1 MNWLRKKCDEH
12 NRKFAPYFI
21 WTPETWLRSIVCN
34 SILCLLLIVVSIF
47 MKSLGGVMIGIV
59 FFVILFV
66 WHFYDLLKG

>member
-12 NRKFAPYFI
+12 NRKFAPYYI
-21 WTPETWLRSIVCN
+21 WTPKTWLRSIVRN
-34 SILCLLLIVVSIF
+34 SILCLLLIAVSIF